1 MLPRSMEA
9 PIGVDWVT
17 TCFGILNASS
27 MGCVDWSDEIWR
39 RSMSENRGGEQVRG
53 AIRLVVR

>member
-1 MLPRSMEA
+1 MEA

-27 MGCVDWSDEIWR
+27 MGCVDWSDGIWR
-39 RSMSENRGGEQVRG
+39 RLMSENRGGEQVRG